1 MKEVRIGGVP
11 EHFNYAW
18 YLGLKS
24 KAFRSRGIN
33 LRWTDCHGGTGEM
46 VQALENNTIDLAV
59 VLTEGIVKA
68 ITDGNQSK
76 IVQTFVQSPL
86 IWAFMWLKHRHT

>member
-33 LRWTDCHGGTGEM
+33 LRWTDCH
-46 VQALENNTIDLAV
+46 
-59 VLTEGIVKA
+59 
-68 ITDGNQSK
+68 
-76 IVQTFVQSPL
+76 
-86 IWAFMWLKHRHT
+86 